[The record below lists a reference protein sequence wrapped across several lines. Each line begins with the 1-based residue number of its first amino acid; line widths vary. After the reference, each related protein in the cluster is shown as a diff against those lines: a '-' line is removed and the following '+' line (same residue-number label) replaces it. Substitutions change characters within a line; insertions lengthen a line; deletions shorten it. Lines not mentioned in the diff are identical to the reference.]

1 MLEKVIQIRN
11 IGLFVDYAAKGDVTF
26 RKLTLIYAENGR
38 GKTTLCAILRSLQSG
53 QPEFISERKT
63 LGAMETPFVH
73 IRLNNADY
81 KFDDNAWT
89 NSHPDILIFDSVF
102 INKNVYSGDYVEHE
116 QKKNLYRVVVGA
128 QGVQLA
134 RQIEDLDK
142 EIRDVNVDLREKK
155 QSISMHV
162 PGGIAF
168 DDYLRW
174 QPLDGIEEQ
183 IRQKTEEFSNR
194 QRAAEKAD
202 EIQAKGLFVKIQLPS
217 LPSDFPTVLEKQ
229 MTDIVA
235 DAEAK
240 VRQQI
245 INHQMGPQ
253 GEPWLSQ
260 GLGYVRD
267 DRCPFCGQE
276 VRANELIAAYRFHF
290 STAYMDLK
298 QEIAQLEQRVNNAIG
313 EAALDSVRQAIAGNA
328 ALVEFWRQFTTVDV
342 PDISFPD
349 IQQKYATLRQKCLEI
364 AGRKQESP
372 TKLVE
377 LDADFKTALAKVDEL
392 RKAVDA
398 YNEAVDAANKRV
410 NEQKAAVHSQSE
422 IRSVKNELAQLEAR
436 KRRFEPEIAKACQ
449 AYEDAFTKKASLE
462 KQKEQVREQLDKYC
476 EDIIRTY
483 EQSINEYLDY
493 FNTGFRITNTRHLYT
508 GGTPSS
514 HYQIEINKKT
524 LDLGDSRTPPGTPCF
539 KTALS
544 SGDRSALALAFFLAV
559 LKQDSDIGRKI
570 VVFDDPFTSLDR
582 FRRTSTQ
589 QLIQRLLNMAQQVI
603 VLSHD
608 AHFLK
613 LFYDECPSATTNT
626 KMLRM
631 SKAGNATV
639 IGEWDIEAAVL
650 SSYEKDYRTLHAF
663 YVERKGDP
671 RTVARVIR
679 PFLECLL
686 RTRFPGH
693 FQPNEWLGDFIAKI
707 RAADETSGLQLAKAD
722 LPEIEAINDYSKRYH
737 HQQNPNADTE
747 PICEDELHAY
757 VKRTLRLV
765 GGENE

>member
-1 MLEKVIQIRN
+1 MVEKIVQIKN
-11 IGLFVDYAAKGDVTF
+11 IGRFLDYAAKGDVTF

-53 QPEFISERKT
+53 RPEFISERKT
-63 LGAMETPFVH
+63 LGATDAPFVH

-81 KFDDNAWT
+81 KFDGNAWT

-102 INKNVYSGDYVEHE
+102 VNENVYSGDYVEHE
-116 QKKNLYRVVVGA
+116 HKKNLYRVIVGA

-134 RQIEDLDK
+134 RQIEDLDRQ
-142 EIRDVNVDLREKK
+142 IRDVNADLREKK
-155 QSISMHV
+155 ESISEHV
-162 PGGIAF
+162 PAGISF
-168 DDYLRW
+168 DDYLSW
-174 QPLDGIEEQ
+174 QPLVDNEEQ
-183 IRQKTEEFSNR
+183 IRQKTEELSNR
-194 QRAAEKAD
+194 QRAAEKAG

-217 LPSDFPTVLEKQ
+217 LPSDFSVVLSKQ
-229 MTDIVA
+229 LTNIVA
-235 DAEAK
+235 DAERK
-240 VRQQI
+240 VREQI
-245 INHQMGPQ
+245 ARHQMEHQ
-253 GEPWLSQ
+253 GESWLSQ
-260 GLGYVRD
+260 GLAYVKD
-267 DRCPFCGQE
+267 DRCPFCGQG
-276 VRANELIAAYRFHF
+276 VQANELIAAYRSYF
-290 STAYMDLK
+290 SAAYRDLK
-298 QEIAQLEQRVNNAIG
+298 QEVAQLAQRVNSAIG
-313 EAALDSVRQAIAGNA
+313 EAALSSVQQAIANNA
-328 ALVEFWRQFTTVDV
+328 ALLEFWRQFTVVDL

-349 IQQKYATLRQKCLEI
+349 IQQKYATLREKCLKL

-372 TKLVE
+372 AEPVT
-377 LDADFKTALAKVDEL
+377 LDAEFTTALAE
-392 RKAVDA
+392 VDA
-398 YNEAVDAANKRV
+398 LRTAVARYNAAVDAANSRV
-410 NEQKAAVHSQSE
+410 NEQKAAARSQPE
-422 IRSVKNELAQLEAR
+422 ITPVKNELAQLEAR
-436 KRRFEPEIAKACQ
+436 KKRFEPEIAKACQ
-449 AYEDAFTKKASLE
+449 AYEDAVAKKASLE
-462 KQKEQVREQLDKYC
+462 KQKEQVRQQLDQYC

-483 EQSINEYLDY
+483 EQSINEYLDH
-493 FNTGFRITNTRHLYT
+493 FNTGFRITNTRHLYR

-514 HYQIEINKKT
+514 HYQIEINSKA
-524 LDLGDSRTPPGTPCF
+524 LDLGDARTPAGTPCF

-613 LFYDECPSATTNT
+613 LLYDECPSATTNT
-626 KMLRM
+626 KTLRM
-631 SKAGNATV
+631 SKAGNVTV
-639 IGEWDIEAAVL
+639 IGEWDIEAEVL

-663 YVERKGDP
+663 YVERTGDP
-671 RTVARVIR
+671 RAVARAIR

-693 FQPNEWLGDFIAKI
+693 FQPKEWLGDFLAKI

-722 LPEIEAINDYSKRYH
+722 LPEMEAINDYSKKYH

-747 PICEDELHAY
+747 PISEDELHAY

-765 GGENE
+765 GGE